1 MLTSLGCDSII
12 VTTLTIT
19 PLNTIT
25 PDPIVPI
32 CANDPLILTATGSGA
47 GTITW
52 YSDAN
57 GTTVIGTGSPLTITN
72 PGIGTYTYYVNE
84 AGTCSSNIDS
94 VVVVVGGVNAVINAT
109 PLTGA
114 IPLNVFFGNNSTTG
128 SGIVYSWDFGDG
140 NTSNQFE
147 PSNVYNNIGDYTVI
161 LIVTDGICY
170 DTASITIDAFGESV
184 ILIPNVFTPNGDGSN
199 DVFTVEGENLES
211 VEGEI
216 FNRWGQKMFTWSNVK
231 GYWDGRTLSGSEA
244 PDGTYF
250 YIITAKGFDGI
261 EYFKKGGFSL
271 IK

>member
-1 MLTSLGCDSII
+1 MII
-12 VTTLTIT
+12 
-19 PLNTIT
+19 
-25 PDPIVPI
+25 PDIIDPI
-32 CANDPLILTATGSGA
+32 CASDSLTISATGSGT

-57 GTTVIGTGSPLTITN
+57 GNTVIGTGSPLVITN

-84 AGTCSSNIDS
+84 VGTCSSNIDS
-94 VVVVVGGVNAVINAT
+94 VIVVVGGVVAVINAT
-109 PLTGA
+109 PITGA
-114 IPLNVFFGNNSTTG
+114 IPLNVFFGNGSTTG
-128 SGIVYSWDFGDG
+128 GGIVYTWDFGDG

-161 LIVTDGICY
+161 LIVTDGICF
-170 DTASITIDAFGESV
+170 DTTSITIDAFGESV

-199 DVFTVEGENLES
+199 DVFTVDGENLES

-216 FNRWGQKMFTWSNVK
+216 FNRWGQKMFSWNNVK

-271 IK
+271 IR